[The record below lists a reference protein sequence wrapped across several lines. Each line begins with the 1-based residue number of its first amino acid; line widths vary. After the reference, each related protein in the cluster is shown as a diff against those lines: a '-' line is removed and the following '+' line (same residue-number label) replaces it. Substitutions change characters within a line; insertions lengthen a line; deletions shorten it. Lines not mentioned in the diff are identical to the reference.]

1 MNVNATRR
9 ALAAFA
15 IAVALP
21 RLAGAQSAWPDRPTR
36 LIVPFGA
43 GGAVDTLSRTVANL
57 FSQHANGQTLV
68 VENRGGAGGGIAGQ
82 ATATARPDGATLM
95 MADLGA
101 NAIGRE
107 LQPTLSYDPMRA
119 FAPICHLVNLPIVL
133 LVKADLP
140 VNDLAGFIAYAKAQ
154 PRPMVYAHPG
164 IGHASHLAQELL
176 LRQAGLQMTPV
187 PYRSGA
193 EVMRSLIQGETES
206 GFPTVS
212 TGLPFIRDNRVKA
225 IAVGSK
231 GPVALLPG
239 VPPVASTFPGFEANV
254 WHGIVGPAGLA
265 PDIIASANR
274 TFNAIAA
281 MPEFR
286 RQVEST
292 QAAEVV
298 GGTPE
303 AFAQHIQADYDRW
316 VPLIRAGGMR
326 AE

>member
-1 MNVNATRR
+1 MNITATRR
-9 ALAAFA
+9 ALAGL
-15 IAVALP
+15 ALAAAMP
-21 RLAGAQSAWPDRPTR
+21 RAARAQATWPDRPTR

-107 LQPTLSYDPMRA
+107 LQPSLSYDPMRA

-133 LVKADLP
+133 IVKAGLP

-176 LRQAGLQMTPV
+176 LRRAEVQMTPV

-206 GFPTVS
+206 AFPTVS
-212 TGLPFIRDNRVKA
+212 TALPFIRDNRVKA
-225 IAVGSK
+225 IAVGSTTA
-231 GPVALLPG
+231 VALLPG
-239 VPPVASTFPGFEANV
+239 IPTVAATYAGFEANV
-254 WHGIVGPAGLA
+254 WHGIVGPAGLPA
-265 PDIIASANR
+265 EIVASANR
-274 TFNAIAA
+274 IFNAIVA

-286 RQVEST
+286 RQVENT
-292 QAAEVV
+292 QAAQVI

-303 AFAQHIQADYDRW
+303 AFAQHIQAEYDRW

>member
-1 MNVNATRR
+1 MNITSSRR
-9 ALAAFA
+9 ALMALAVAA
-15 IAVALP
+15 ALP
-21 RLAGAQSAWPDRPTR
+21 RVARAQAAWPDRPTR

-57 FSQHANGQTLV
+57 FGPHANGQTLV

-82 ATATARPDGATLM
+82 ATATARPDGTTLM

-107 LQPTLSYDPMRA
+107 LQPSLSYDPMRA
-119 FAPICHLVNLPIVL
+119 FTPICHLVNLPIVL
-133 LVKADLP
+133 VVKASLP
-140 VNDLAGFIAYAKAQ
+140 VDDLAGFIAYAKAQ
-154 PRPMVYAHPG
+154 RQPMPFAHPG

-176 LRQAGLQMTPV
+176 IRRAELQMTPV

-193 EVMRSLIQGETES
+193 EVMRSLIQGETDS

-212 TGLPFIRDNRVKA
+212 TALPFIRDNRVKA
-225 IAVGSK
+225 IAVGSL
-231 GPVALLPG
+231 GPVALLPNI
-239 VPPVASTFPGFEANV
+239 PTVASLYPGFEANV

-265 PDIIASANR
+265 PEIVATANR
-274 TFNAIAA
+274 IFNAIAA

-292 QAAEVV
+292 QAAQVV

-303 AFAQHIQADYDRW
+303 AFAQYIQADYDRW